1 MSDLKTLLRPRSIAV
16 IGASIHQDR
25 AGHIVMR
32 NLLDGEFD
40 GPIMPVH
47 PHYHSI
53 CGILAYNDIESLPIT
68 PDFAIL
74 CTPARENIKILEKL
88 GKKGVKLV
96 IILSSDMNLHCSGIG
111 EPLPYEAA
119 RIASEYNMRILGPNS
134 LGIILPWVNL
144 NASFSPINANKGNI
158 AFISQSAAVCT
169 TILDWAK
176 EKEIGFSAFVS
187 LGDGIDID
195 FSELLDT
202 LCTDSKTD
210 AILLYIDSIKDARRF
225 MSAARA
231 AARNRRILVV
241 KSGRSIAGSKAAQ
254 LHTNGEISLDAVYD
268 SAIRRA
274 GMLRVSNTH
283 ELFAAVETLAH
294 PIPFRGHR
302 LAIVTNGGGP
312 AIMAVDSLMQQGG
325 KLAQL
330 TEPLI
335 ETLNQKLP
343 QNWSHSNPI
352 DIGGDA
358 NEQRYCDTVNA
369 LLDSDDCDAILIMH
383 SPSAISNASRTASKL
398 IELIKNHKRK
408 SKFTILTNWSGE
420 TSSKEA
426 RLSFTQAGI
435 PTYRTPESSVSAFL
449 HLVEYHRNQK
459 LLIETPVSS
468 GHINKHDA
476 QMAREWLDDC
486 VSHDL
491 VELDTHETQA
501 LYSCYGFKTLDTW
514 ITEEPVETGYIS
526 ESIGYPVA
534 VKLRSPDIAHK
545 SDVQGVML
553 NLNTK
558 EEVISAAQSIID
570 RVSLSY
576 PAARISGLSVQKMA
590 QRAGSQELRIKVCQ
604 DPVFGPVI
612 LLGEGGSEWDLNN
625 NAAVALP
632 PLNMAL
638 AENLIKYAIKENII
652 QNRNSPTKM
661 SLFDLSAFL
670 VRLSQMILDC
680 PEIVELDIHPLLI
693 SGMDLTIIDS
703 SMKVQHFTGDIHK
716 RLAIRPYPN
725 ELEEFAHLKDNSTVL
740 LRPILPEDEPKHA
753 DFISQVSHEDLYK
766 RFFSDVG
773 EFNHEALANFTQIDY
788 DREMAFVATKQI
800 EGEEV
805 ILAVARALSDPNNNN
820 TEFAVLVRS
829 DLKGLGLGKILMD
842 KIIRY
847 CREQGIKVMTGMT
860 MPSNQGMIGLAKHF
874 GFNIDV
880 QMADGIVEMYL
891 QLNELA

>member
-1 MSDLKTLLRPRSIAV
+1 MSDLQQLLRPRSIAV
-16 IGASIHQDR
+16 IGASIHSDR

-32 NLLDGEFD
+32 NLLEGEFT

-47 PHYHSI
+47 PIYHSV
-53 CGILAYNDIESLPIT
+53 CGILAYSDIPSLPIT

-74 CTPARENIKILEKL
+74 CTPAIKNIKILEQL
-88 GKKGVKLV
+88 GEKGVKLV
-96 IILSSDMNLHCSGIG
+96 IILSSDMNLHFNGSG
-111 EPLPYEAA
+111 ERLPLEAA
-119 RIASEYNMRILGPNS
+119 CIAKKYNMRILGPNS
-134 LGIILPWVNL
+134 LGIILPWLNL
-144 NASFSPINANKGNI
+144 NASFSPIEANKGNI

-176 EKEIGFSAFVS
+176 EKNIGFSAFIS

-195 FSELLDT
+195 FSELLDA

-210 AILLYIDSIKDARRF
+210 AILLYIDSIKDARQF

-241 KSGRSIAGSKAAQ
+241 KSGRSVAGSKAAQ

-294 PIPFRGHR
+294 PIAFRGNR

-325 KLAQL
+325 KLASL
-330 TEPLI
+330 TDPLLQK
-335 ETLNQKLP
+335 LNQILP
-343 QNWSHSNPI
+343 HNWSHANPI

-358 NEQRYCDTVNA
+358 SEQRYYETVNT

-383 SPSAISNASRTASKL
+383 SPSAVSNSTQTASKL

-408 SKFTILTNWSGE
+408 LKFTILTNWSGE
-420 TSSKEA
+420 ASSKEA
-426 RLSFTQAGI
+426 RLLFTQASI

-468 GHINKHDA
+468 GHINKDDA
-476 QMAREWLDDC
+476 IKAREWLDSC
-486 VSHDL
+486 VSEDL
-491 VELDTHETQA
+491 VELDTHETQT
-501 LYSCYGFKTLDTW
+501 LYSCYGFNTLDTW
-514 ITEEPVETGYIS
+514 ITEEPVETGYVA
-526 ESIGYPVA
+526 ENIGYPVV

-558 EEVISAAQSIID
+558 EEVIQASQSIID
-570 RVSLSY
+570 RVSISY
-576 PAARISGLSVQKMA
+576 PSARIVGLSVQKMA
-590 QRAGSQELRIKVCQ
+590 LRSGAQELRVKVCQ

-612 LLGEGGSEWDLNN
+612 FLGEGGSEWDLNN

-638 AENLIKYAIKENII
+638 AENLIKYAIKEDII
-652 QNRNSPTKM
+652 HNRNSPNKM
-661 SLFDLSAFL
+661 SIFDLSAFL
-670 VRLSQMILDC
+670 VRISQMILDC
-680 PEIVELDIHPLLI
+680 PEIIELDIHPLLI
-693 SGMDLTIIDS
+693 SGSDLTIIDS
-703 SMKVQHFTGDIHK
+703 SMKLSSFSGDAHK

-725 ELEEFAHLKDNSTVL
+725 ELEEYAELKDHSSVL

-753 DFISQVSHEDLYK
+753 AFISQVSHEDLYK

-788 DREMAFVATKQI
+788 DREMAFVATKRVDN
-800 EGEEV
+800 EEV
-805 ILAVARALSDPNNNN
+805 ILAVARALSDPHKNN
-820 TEFAVLVRS
+820 TEFAILVRS
-829 DLKGLGLGKILMD
+829 DLKGLGLGKILME

-847 CREQGIKVMTGMT
+847 CRNQGIKFMTGMT
-860 MPSNQGMIGLAKHF
+860 MPSNRGMIGLAQHF
-874 GFNIDV
+874 GFSIDI
-880 QMADGIVEMYL
+880 QMEDGVAEMHL
-891 QLNELA
+891 TLNS

>member
-1 MSDLKTLLRPRSIAV
+1 MSDLKQLLRPQSIAV
-16 IGASIHQDR
+16 IGASIHSNR

-32 NLLDGEFD
+32 NLLEGGFD

-47 PHYHSI
+47 PSYKSV
-53 CGILAYNDIESLPIT
+53 CGILAYDSIEKLPIT
-68 PDFAIL
+68 PDFAVL
-74 CTPARENIKILEKL
+74 CTSSQRNIALLEAL
-88 GKKGVKLV
+88 GRKGVKCV
-96 IILSSDMNLHCSGIG
+96 IILSSDMNLHSNGIG
-111 EPLPYEAA
+111 EPLPFQAL
-119 RIASEYNMRILGPNS
+119 RIATKYDMRILGPNS
-134 LGIILPWVNL
+134 LGIILPWINL
-144 NASFSPINANKGNI
+144 NASFSPINAKKGNI

-169 TILDWAK
+169 TILDWAN
-176 EKEIGFSAFVS
+176 EKNIGFSAFVS
-187 LGDGIDID
+187 LGDGLDID

-202 LCTDSKTD
+202 LCTDSKTE

-241 KSGRSIAGSKAAQ
+241 KSGRSVAGSEAAQ
-254 LHTNGEISLDAVYD
+254 LHTHGEISLDAVYD
-268 SAIRRA
+268 AAIRRA

-325 KLAQL
+325 QLANLSEKLISQL
-330 TEPLI
+330 
-335 ETLNQKLP
+335 NDVLP

-358 NEQRYCDTVNA
+358 DEKRYCDAVNA
-369 LLDSDDCDAILIMH
+369 VLDNEDCDALLIMH
-383 SPSAISNASRTASKL
+383 SPSAVSNAEKTAKTLIKL
-398 IELIKNHKRK
+398 IRDHKRK
-408 SKFTILTNWSGE
+408 THFTILTNWSGE

-426 RLSFTQAGI
+426 RLLFTEAGI
-435 PTYRTPESSVSAFL
+435 PTYRTPESGVSAFL

-468 GHINKHDA
+468 GHISKHDA
-476 QMAREWLDDC
+476 IMARKWLDNC
-486 VSHDL
+486 VTKNIVS
-491 VELDTHETQA
+491 LDTHEVQT
-501 LYSCYGFKTLDTW
+501 LYECYGFKTLDTW
-514 ITEEPVETGYIS
+514 ITEEPVETAYVADK
-526 ESIGYPVA
+526 IGYPVA

-553 NLNTK
+553 NLNTR
-558 EEVISAAQSIID
+558 EEVINAAQSIID

-576 PAARISGLSVQKMA
+576 PAARVSGLSVQKMA
-590 QRAGSQELRIKVCQ
+590 TRSGSQELRIKVCQ

-652 QNRNSPTKM
+652 QHRNTPNKM
-661 SLFDLSAFL
+661 SIFDLSAFL
-670 VRLSQMILDC
+670 VRLSQMVLDC

-693 SGMDLTIIDS
+693 SGMDLTIVDS
-703 SMKVQHFTGDIHK
+703 SMKVQHFSGDIHK

-725 ELEEFAHLKDNSTVL
+725 ELEEFAKLKDGSSVL

-753 DFISQVSHEDLYK
+753 HFISLVSHDDLYK
-766 RFFSDVG
+766 RFFSEVG

-800 EGEEV
+800 DGEEV
-805 ILAVARALSDPNNNN
+805 ILAVVRALSDPNNVNS
-820 TEFAVLVRS
+820 EFAVLVRS
-829 DLKGLGLGKILMD
+829 DLKGLGLGKILMT
-842 KIIRY
+842 KIINYSKQHGTR
-847 CREQGIKVMTGMT
+847 IMTGMT
-860 MPSNQGMIGLAKHF
+860 MPSNQGMIGLAQSF
-874 GFNIDV
+874 GFLIDV
-880 QMADGIVEMYL
+880 QMADGVVDMTLNL
-891 QLNELA
+891 QR

>member
-1 MSDLKTLLRPRSIAV
+1 MPDLKQLLRPESIAV
-16 IGASIHQDR
+16 IGASIHPDR

-32 NLLDGEFD
+32 NLLEGGFN

-47 PHYHSI
+47 PSYKSV
-53 CGILAYNDIESLPIT
+53 CGILAYKEISELPIT

-74 CTPARENIKILEKL
+74 CTEAKKNVSILEEL
-88 GKKGVKLV
+88 GEKGVRCA
-96 IILSSDMNLHCSGIG
+96 IILSSDMNLYCNGIG
-111 EPLPYEAA
+111 EPLPYEAK
-119 RIASEYNMRILGPNS
+119 RIAAKYNMRILGPNS
-134 LGIILPWVNL
+134 LGIILPWINL

-169 TILDWAK
+169 TILDWAN
-176 EKEIGFSAFVS
+176 EKNIGFSAFVS
-187 LGDGIDID
+187 LGDGLDID

-202 LCTDSKTD
+202 LCTDSKTE
-210 AILLYIDSIKDARRF
+210 AILLYIDSIKDARQF

-241 KSGRSIAGSKAAQ
+241 KSGRSVAGSKAAQ
-254 LHTNGEISLDAVYD
+254 LHTNGQLSLDAVYD

-325 KLAQL
+325 KLADFS
-330 TEPLI
+330 
-335 ETLNQKLP
+335 ETLIQKLNKTLP
-343 QNWSHSNPI
+343 ENWSHANPI

-358 NEQRYCDTVNA
+358 NDTRYCDAVNA

-383 SPSAISNASRTASKL
+383 SPSAVSNATKTSEKL
-398 IELIKNHKRK
+398 ISLIQNHKRK
-408 SKFTILTNWSGE
+408 AKFTILTNWSGE

-426 RLSFTQAGI
+426 RLLFTQAGI
-435 PTYRTPESSVSAFL
+435 PTYRTPESAVSAFL
-449 HLVEYHRNQK
+449 HLVEYHRNQG

-468 GHINKHDA
+468 GHISKHDA
-476 QMAREWLDDC
+476 QMAREWLENC
-486 VSHDL
+486 VTHNL
-491 VELDTHETQA
+491 TELDTHETQA

-514 ITEEPVETGYIS
+514 ITEDPVETGYVADK
-526 ESIGYPVA
+526 IGYPVA
-534 VKLRSPDIAHK
+534 VKLRSPDIPHK
-545 SDVQGVML
+545 SDVHGVVL
-553 NLNTK
+553 NLNTN
-558 EEVISAAQSIID
+558 EEVITAAQSILD

-576 PAARISGLSVQKMA
+576 PSARISGLSVQKMA
-590 QRAGSQELRIKVCQ
+590 ARAGSQELRIKVCQ

-638 AENLIKYAIKENII
+638 AENLIKHAIKENII
-652 QNRNSPTKM
+652 HNRNSPNKM

-680 PEIVELDIHPLLI
+680 PEIVELDIHPLLV

-703 SMKVQHFTGDIHK
+703 SMKVQHFNGDIHK

-725 ELEEFAHLKDNSTVL
+725 ELEEFAQLKDGSSVL

-753 DFISQVSHEDLYK
+753 SFISQVSHDDLYK
-766 RFFSDVG
+766 RFFSEVG

-788 DREMAFVATKQI
+788 DREMAFVATKQVD
-800 EGEEV
+800 GEE
-805 ILAVARALSDPNNNN
+805 IIIAVVRALSDPNHTN

-829 DLKGLGLGKILMD
+829 DLKGLGLGKILMK

-847 CREQGIKVMTGMT
+847 CQSIGIKVMTGMT
-860 MPSNQGMIGLAKHF
+860 MPANHGMIGLAQHL
-874 GFNIDV
+874 GFSVDI
-880 QMADGIVEMYL
+880 QMSDGVVDMFL
-891 QLNELA
+891 EL